1 MLNLNVLRQL
11 LGDPALRGQI
21 SRLVSNKVRAD
32 AKSLEANALLS
43 RQLIELAGRARRGEQ
58 RDSDGVLRQLVKEH
72 LDYYETLVNLTLAFN
87 QRLADQLKGVADAAA
102 SGAGATVTTMRLA
115 VPLGT
120 TVRAPFRLE
129 NNRATPIAVGFE
141 MTPFVSE
148 SGSEFVS
155 AEVAFDPPLLRLEPG
170 QEGRVELVIVVA
182 PGFTIG
188 TTYLATIT
196 LTGLDA
202 TQLLVRLTVETPR
215 EATQTAVS
223 AHAAN
228 EPIDVT
234 EAGTAEA
241 ETAAPDEAAVA
252 SNVSHLRTKTRQTAP
267 RGKPATSADA
277 TRAGSTGAAPASATR
292 GAKQAA
298 KAPAGARAPRKSK
311 ASPAASAGAAHP
323 RKKTGTQ
330 K

>member
-11 LGDPALRGQI
+11 LADPALRGQI
-21 SRLVSNKVRAD
+21 SRLISNKVRAD

-43 RQLIELAGRARRGEQ
+43 RQLIELAGRARRGE
-58 RDSDGVLRQLVKEH
+58 RSDSDGVLRQLVKEH

-87 QRLADQLKGVADAAA
+87 QRLADQLNGVAQQTPTDSA
-102 SGAGATVTTMRLA
+102 ATVTTMRLA

-170 QEGRVELVIVVA
+170 QEGRVELIVVVA
-182 PGFTIG
+182 PGFTVG
-188 TTYLATIT
+188 STYLATIT

-202 TQLLVRLTVETPR
+202 TQLLVRLVVEAPR
-215 EATQTAVS
+215 ETAQPAAGASAVS
-223 AHAAN
+223 ETVDLIGEAPEPEDAAT
-228 EPIDVT
+228 P
-234 EAGTAEA
+234 
-241 ETAAPDEAAVA
+241 
-252 SNVSHLRTKTRQTAP
+252 SNVSLLPTRPKRPATRSKAVAHADASR
-267 RGKPATSADA
+267 RGTSAAKPATP
-277 TRAGSTGAAPASATR
+277 TRA
-292 GAKQAA
+292 AKQA
-298 KAPAGARAPRKSK
+298 KAPTTAKKTPGKTK
-311 ASPAASAGAAHP
+311 AASASSTGTTTPP
-323 RKKTGTQ
+323 RKKTGTR